1 MYINKKTMGIIFLVA
16 AVVLAVVGYLVLPD
30 VVAVQFSFGG
40 KVSNVLPKPV
50 ALGISFLITV
60 IGAISCLRS
69 READPLKGLALPAVG
84 ILSYVLIFVF
94 NLFR

>member
-1 MYINKKTMGIIFLVA
+1 MYINKKTIGLISLAA

-50 ALGISFLITV
+50 ALSIPFLVTA
-60 IGAISCLRS
+60 IGGVSCLRS
-69 READPLKGLALPAVG
+69 READPMKGLALPAVG
-84 ILSYVLIFVF
+84 ILTYVLMFVL